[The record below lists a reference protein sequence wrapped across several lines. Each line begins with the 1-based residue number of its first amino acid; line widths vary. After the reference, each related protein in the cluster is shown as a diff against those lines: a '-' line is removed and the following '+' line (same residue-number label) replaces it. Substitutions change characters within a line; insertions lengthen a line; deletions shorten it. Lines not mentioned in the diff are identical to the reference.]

1 MNNHNPHHPA
11 EPRPDEPPAID
22 IANVR
27 KSYYIGKMEVP
38 ILHGIDLA
46 IQRGEFIAIM
56 GPSGSGKS
64 TLMNLIGC
72 LDRPTGGDIH
82 VSGKD
87 VSKLSEAELAH
98 LRGFEIGFVF
108 QTFNLVSRMSVL
120 KNVKLPTLANQK
132 PDINPGKRVKKLLE
146 LVGLSDRAHH
156 KPTELSGGQ
165 RQRVAIA
172 RALVNDPS
180 IILADEPTG
189 NLDTKT
195 GEEIMK
201 IFEDLNRDGRTIIM
215 ITHDPEIAAHA
226 DRIVRVKDGLLVD
239 GDVNN

>member
-1 MNNHNPHHPA
+1 MNNHNPHNPA
-11 EPRPDEPPAID
+11 EPRPDEPPAVD

-72 LDRPTGGDIH
+72 LDRPTGGAIH

-87 VSKLSEAELAH
+87 VSKLSEAELAR

-120 KNVKLPTLANQK
+120 KNVELPTLANQK

-195 GEEIMK
+195 GDEIMK

-226 DRIVRVKDGLLVD
+226 DRIVRVKDGLLVG